1 MNAIILRQSYRK
13 RIITSLFFLLCFV
26 LLSAEVSTAQ
36 TKIILKEK
44 AVVTGPGVTLGEI
57 ADIEGGPSDLIN
69 KIKNIRIMAA
79 PPPAILVPLQ
89 ERMIEYRLI
98 ENGLKNAD
106 ITIVGASTVSVYLD
120 TVIISGE
127 QFIAAARE
135 YLEKNVIV
143 KNGNKV
149 VEFFRVPSPRTA
161 AKRDLSIKV
170 NPVKIGRLKGIFPL
184 YVGIYNG
191 DKLYQSVPV
200 QANVR
205 TFESIVVASRI
216 LPRGT
221 VITAGDLKIINDE
234 TTKYNNDLVFD
245 KADLVGK
252 ETTVTINIE
261 KPVRLQDVASPT
273 VIKRGDNVD
282 IEVTKGGIIIKCKG
296 VANRDGRIGD
306 IIPVTRVNTHIQLQA
321 LVVSGSKV
329 TIK

>member
-1 MNAIILRQSYRK
+1 MNAIMLRQSYYK
-13 RIITSLFFLLCFV
+13 KLITSLFFLLCFV
-26 LLSAEVSTAQ
+26 LLSPEVSSAQ
-36 TKIILKEK
+36 TKIILKK
-44 AVVTGPGVTLGEI
+44 RAVVSGPTVTLGEI
-57 ADIEGGPSDLIN
+57 ADIEGGPPDLIN
-69 KIKNIRIMAA
+69 KIKNIQIMAA

-89 ERMIEYRLI
+89 KRMIEYRLI

-106 ITIVGASTVSVYLD
+106 ISIGGASTVSVYLD
-120 TVIISGE
+120 TVIIQGE
-127 QFIAAARE
+127 KFIAAARE

-149 VEFFRVPSPRTA
+149 IEFLRVPPPRTA

-170 NPVKIGRLKGIFPL
+170 NPVKIGRLKGNFPL

-200 QANVR
+200 QAKVR
-205 TFESIVVASRI
+205 TFESIVVASRM
-216 LPRGT
+216 LLKGT
-221 VITAGDLKIINDE
+221 VITADDLKIINDE
-234 TTKYNNDLVFD
+234 TTRYNNDLVFD

-252 ETTVTINIE
+252 ETTVTINAE

-273 VIKRGDNVD
+273 VIKRGDTVD
-282 IEVTKGGIIIKCKG
+282 IEVTRGGVTIICKG